1 MDPISPQVAPN
12 MAAVTVAVGGLVLA
26 LTQSTKRWTPEGWGP
41 LIAAVWTT
49 LAMFVWAF
57 SQVIWPPER
66 TALFDLLAVWV
77 AVYTSALGL
86 YSAAMVPSSS
96 RQQIGTGSG
105 KPEQGNVPVGET
117 KPRQKA
123 PRRRDARTD
132 SPPAARRRPRASP
145 PREAPVVPAP
155 SRRAQGEHAP

>member
-1 MDPISPQVAPN
+1 MDPTLPQVAPN

-41 LIAAVWTT
+41 LIAALWTT

-57 SQVIWPPER
+57 SQVVWPPER

-86 YSAAMVPSSS
+86 YSAAMVPSGS
-96 RQQIGTGSG
+96 RQQIGTGGSD
-105 KPEQGNVPVGET
+105 GNVPVGEV
-117 KPRQKA
+117 KPTSKTPPARRSRRKA
-123 PRRRDARTD
+123 PTPPDAVLTAPVV
-132 SPPAARRRPRASP
+132 STPQARRRAGQMP
-145 PREAPVVPAP
+145 EVT
-155 SRRAQGEHAP
+155 G

>member
-1 MDPISPQVAPN
+1 

-86 YSAAMVPSSS
+86 YSAAMVPSGS
-96 RQQIGTGSG
+96 RQQIGTGNGSVA
-105 KPEQGNVPVGET
+105 QGNVPVGET
-117 KPRQKA
+117 KP
-123 PRRRDARTD
+123 PTD
-132 SPPAARRRPRASP
+132 PPPAPRRRPRASP
-145 PREAPVVPAP
+145 PRAAVLTEPVVSTPVP
-155 SRRAQGEHAP
+155 RRRPRPTIIDDEGEL